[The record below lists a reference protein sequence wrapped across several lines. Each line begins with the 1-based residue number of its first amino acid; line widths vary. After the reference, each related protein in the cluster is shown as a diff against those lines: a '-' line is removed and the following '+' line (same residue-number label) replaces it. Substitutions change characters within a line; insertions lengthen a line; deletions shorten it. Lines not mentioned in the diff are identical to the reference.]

1 MAGTG
6 PAAIRRRR
14 HHRRADGVAVTRLKD
29 GTAEAAGIAR
39 LLVVV
44 LLLAAGGIIRL
55 LAAVSLLV
63 VAAIVRRRVAAVSR
77 KAGRRLV
84 NGLQVEAASPISRRR
99 PISACIAINHGLL
112 LAAPLNLRCTA
123 HLWSMRGWSG
133 EQL

>member
-6 PAAIRRRR
+6 PAAIRRR

-63 VAAIVRRRVAAVSR
+63 VAAVSR